1 MTTRKRRPR
10 TKKGPGT
17 DSDTTVEAKKSR
29 AKKAPGPGI
38 DAAAVVR
45 IFRDS
50 GKPLAEKDVLRLLG
64 APRAK
69 MHELLAILD
78 DLQEAGKIIR
88 VRRGF
93 GLVESM
99 RLVTGV
105 LEISRSGV
113 GYVLP
118 EDKRR
123 KDIFIHPK
131 DIGDAWHGDRVVAA
145 VTRERKDK
153 NHEGRVARVIERG
166 VATLPCRVVKCM
178 TPDLFLCRPTDP
190 RHTMSFMV
198 DYLPAAQGDP
208 TPRAEDV
215 INVEIGEKL
224 EYKLYSGRG
233 LELLGA
239 QGDVS
244 VQERLVKLNHSIP
257 GPFPPKALRE
267 AEALPDQPG
276 EADFAGRKDLRK
288 LDFVTIDGVKA
299 RDFDDAIYVKKRG
312 PAFTLWVAIA
322 DVSHYVPEGS
332 ALDKEALERGNSY
345 YFPQSV
351 EPMLPE
357 RISNGLCSLNPHV
370 PRLAMVAEI
379 DFTAKGV
386 PGRTDFYTAVIE
398 SKARLTYS
406 QVNRAVILK
415 EEAERANVGKVLPML
430 ETAESLARAIN
441 AVRAARG
448 NLDFDLPEPE
458 ILFNL
463 QGEAEDIRP
472 KSRHFGHQ
480 IVEEFM
486 IAANEAVARF
496 LTEREAPV
504 LYRVHP
510 EPDPAK
516 LEAFFKLLATTDM
529 ATKLPATPGP
539 GDLAAVLRDASG
551 SDIDFLVSR
560 LALRTMMQASYSP
573 KNDGHFG
580 LASTCYCHFTSPI
593 RRYADLVVHRSMKT
607 AIAGKPASAKL
618 VSKLPKVAE
627 HISRRERV
635 AMEAE
640 REILK
645 RVTVLFLSDKV
656 GRNFTGVI
664 GSIADFGFWVELK
677 EVMAE
682 GMVRLSSLSDDYYQF
697 LPERHELLGE
707 RTGRR
712 LRLGQP
718 VDVELSGVDLG
729 RLAVDLNLIE
739 GGQPQQAAPAPK
751 RKGRRRR
758 R

>member
-1 MTTRKRRPR
+1 MTARKKRSHAK
-10 TKKGPGT
+10 KKGY
-17 DSDTTVEAKKSR
+17 VQ
-29 AKKAPGPGI
+29 GP
-38 DAAAVVR
+38 DAAAVLRV
-45 IFRDS
+45 FRES
-50 GKPLAEKDVLRLLG
+50 GKPLSEKEVSRLLG
-64 APRAK
+64 LPHAGLT
-69 MHELLAILD
+69 ELHRVLE
-78 DLQEAGKIIR
+78 DLREAGKLIR
-88 VRRGF
+88 VKQGF

-113 GYVLP
+113 GYVIP

-166 VATLPCRVVKCM
+166 VTALPCHVVKRM
-178 TPDLFLCRPTDP
+178 SADLYLCRPTDP
-190 RHTMSFMV
+190 RHGMSFMV
-198 DYLPAAQGDP
+198 DYLPP
-208 TPRAEDV
+208 TPEAPEPRPDD
-215 INVEIGEKL
+215 ILNVGIGEKL
-224 EYKLYSGRG
+224 EYKLYSGKG

-244 VQERLVKLNHSIP
+244 VQERLVKLNHAIP
-257 GPFPPKALRE
+257 GPFPTPALRE
-267 AEALPDQPG
+267 ADALPEVPG
-276 EADFAGRKDLRK
+276 EADFADRRDLRK
-288 LDFVTIDGVKA
+288 LTFVTIDGAKA
-299 RDFDDAIYVKKRG
+299 RDFDDAIFVKKKGRG
-312 PAFTLWVAIA
+312 YTLWVAIA
-322 DVSHYVPEGS
+322 DVSHYVAEGS

-357 RISNGLCSLNPHV
+357 RLSNGLCSLNPGV

-379 DFTAKGV
+379 DFSAKGI
-386 PGRTDFYTAVIE
+386 PGRTDFYPAVIE

-406 QVNRAVILK
+406 QVNRALLLGD
-415 EEAERANVGKVLPML
+415 EAERAAIAKVLPML
-430 ETAESLARAIN
+430 TTAETLARAIN
-441 AVRAARG
+441 AVRASRG
-448 NLDFDLPEPE
+448 SLDFDLPEPE
-458 ILFNL
+458 ILFNF
-463 QGEAEDIRP
+463 QGETQDIRP
-472 KSRHFGHQ
+472 KVRHFGHQ

-486 IAANEAVARF
+486 VAANEAVARF
-496 LTEREAPV
+496 LTEKGAPV
-504 LYRVHP
+504 LYRIHP

-516 LEAFFKLLATTDM
+516 LEAFFALLGRTDM
-529 ATKLPATPGP
+529 APKLPPKPEP
-539 GDLAAVLRDASG
+539 GDLAEILRAASG
-551 SDIDFLVSR
+551 SDMDFLVSR

-593 RRYADLVVHRSMKT
+593 RRYADLVVHRSLKN
-607 AIAGKPASAKL
+607 AFAGRQASEKSAGRL
-618 VSKLPKVAE
+618 AKVAE

-656 GRNFTGVI
+656 GRQFTGVI

-682 GMVRLSSLSDDYYQF
+682 GMVRLSSLSDDYYTF
-697 LPERHELLGE
+697 FPERHELIGE

-712 LRLGQP
+712 FRLGQP
-718 VDVELSGVDLG
+718 VSVELVGVDMGRLSVDLG
-729 RLAVDLNLIE
+729 LVEGGESPLAV
-739 GGQPQQAAPAPK
+739 PSPK
-751 RKGRRRR
+751 RKRSRRRR
-758 R
+758 K

>member
-1 MTTRKRRPR
+1 MAARRRRGKSP
-10 TKKGPGT
+10 KGQG
-17 DSDTTVEAKKSR
+17 A
-29 AKKAPGPGI
+29 GL
-38 DAAAVVR
+38 DAAAVLR

-50 GKPLAEKDVLRLLG
+50 GKPLSEKEILRELGAQANVQAVHRLL
-64 APRAK
+64 
-69 MHELLAILD
+69 D
-78 DLQEAGKIIR
+78 NLQEAGKLIR
-88 VRRGF
+88 VQSGY

-99 RLVTGV
+99 RLVTGI

-131 DIGDAWHGDRVVAA
+131 DIGDAWHGDKVVAA

-153 NHEGRVARVIERG
+153 NHEGRVARIIERG
-166 VATLPCRVVKCM
+166 VKTLPCRIIKRM
-178 TPDLFLCRPTDP
+178 AKDLFLCQPTDS
-190 RHTMSFMV
+190 RHGMSFMV
-198 DYLPAAQGDP
+198 DYLPP
-208 TPRAEDV
+208 TPNDPEPNNDD
-215 INVEIGEKL
+215 IMNVGIGEKL
-224 EYKLYSGRG
+224 DYKVYSGKG

-257 GPFPPKALRE
+257 GPFPPTALRE
-267 AEALPDQPG
+267 AETLPDVPG

-288 LDFVTIDGVKA
+288 LDFVTIDGAKA
-299 RDFDDAIYVKKRG
+299 RDFDDAVYVKKRG
-312 PAFTLWVAIA
+312 RGYTLWVAIA
-322 DVSHYVPEGS
+322 DVSHYVPEGG
-332 ALDKEALERGNSY
+332 ALDEEALERGNSY

-357 RISNGLCSLNPHV
+357 RISNGLCSLNPDV

-379 DFTAKGV
+379 DFTPKGL
-386 PGRTDFYTAVIE
+386 PGRTDFYAAVIE

-406 QVNRAVILK
+406 QVNRALMLGD
-415 EEAERANVGKVLPML
+415 EAERAGMAKVLPML
-430 ETAESLARAIN
+430 ETAEKLARAIN
-441 AVRAARG
+441 EVRTARG

-458 ILFNL
+458 ILFNF
-463 QGEAEDIRP
+463 QGETQDIRR
-472 KSRHFGHQ
+472 KVRHFGHQ

-496 LTEREAPV
+496 LTEKNAPV

-516 LEAFFKLLATTDM
+516 LEALFKLLATTDL
-529 ATKLPATPGP
+529 ALKLPPTPGAS
-539 GDLAAVLRDASG
+539 DLAGVLRDASG
-551 SDIDFLVSR
+551 SDLDFLVSR
-560 LALRTMMQASYSP
+560 LAIRTMMQASYSP
-573 KNDGHFG
+573 KLDPHFG

-593 RRYADLVVHRSMKT
+593 RRYADLVVHRSLKSVF
-607 AIAGKPASAKL
+607 AGKAPSEKGLARLA
-618 VSKLPKVAE
+618 KVAE

-645 RVTVLFLSDKV
+645 RVTVHFLSDKV
-656 GRNFTGVI
+656 GRQFTGVI

-682 GMVRLSSLSDDYYQF
+682 GMVRLSSLSDDYYTYF
-697 LPERHELLGE
+697 PERHELVGE

-712 LRLGQP
+712 FRLGQP
-718 VDVELSGVDLG
+718 VEVELTNVDMGRLSVDLG
-729 RLAVDLNLIE
+729 LLE
-739 GGQPQQAAPAPK
+739 GGESPAAAPAPR
-751 RKGRRRR
+751 RKGSRRRR
-758 R
+758 K

>member
-1 MTTRKRRPR
+1 MTKRKRSQQ
-10 TKKGPGT
+10 KKGQG
-17 DSDTTVEAKKSR
+17 
-29 AKKAPGPGI
+29 GGF
-38 DAAAVVR
+38 DAAAVLRV
-45 IFRDS
+45 FRDG
-50 GKPLAEKDVLRLLG
+50 GKPLAEKEVQRSLG
-64 APRAK
+64 APNARK
-69 MHELLAILD
+69 QELHDILRGLED
-78 DLQEAGKIIR
+78 GGKLIR
-88 VRRGF
+88 VKKGY

-99 RLVTGV
+99 RLVSGT

-118 EDKRR
+118 DDKRR

-153 NHEGRVARVIERG
+153 NHEGRVARIIER
-166 VATLPCRVVKCM
+166 AITSLPCRVVKRM
-178 TPDLFLCRPTDP
+178 SADLFLCRPTDT

-198 DYLPAAQGDP
+198 DYLPPGPDDP
-208 TPRAEDV
+208 APKVDDV
-215 INVEIGEKL
+215 MNVAVGEKL
-224 EYKLYSGRG
+224 EYKLYSGKG

-239 QGDVS
+239 QGEVT
-244 VQERLVKLNHSIP
+244 VQERLVKLNHGIP
-257 GPFPPKALRE
+257 GPFPPKTLGE
-267 AEALPDQPG
+267 AEALPDAPA
-276 EADFAGRKDLRK
+276 EADFADRKDLRSMQ
-288 LDFVTIDGVKA
+288 FVTIDGAKA
-299 RDFDDAIYVKKRG
+299 RDFDDAICVKKRG
-312 PAFTLWVAIA
+312 RGHTLWVAIA
-322 DVSHYVPEGS
+322 DVSHYVPEGT

-357 RISNGLCSLNPHV
+357 RISNGLCSLNPAV

-379 DFTAKGV
+379 DFSPSGN
-386 PGRTDFYTAVIE
+386 PGRTDFYPAVIE
-398 SKARLTYS
+398 SQARLTYA
-406 QVNRAVILK
+406 QVNRALFLGD
-415 EEAERANVGKVLPML
+415 EAERAAIAPVLPML
-430 ETAESLARAIN
+430 ETAEALARTLG

-463 QGEAEDIRP
+463 QGEAMDIRP
-472 KSRHFGHQ
+472 KVRHFGHQ

-496 LTEREAPV
+496 LTERGAPV

-516 LEAFFKLLATTDM
+516 LEALFGLLGRTDL
-529 ATKLPATPGP
+529 ATKLPAHPGA
-539 GDLAAVLRDASG
+539 GDLAEVLRTSSG
-551 SDIDFLVSR
+551 TDLDFLVSR

-573 KNDGHFG
+573 KNGGHFG
-580 LASTCYCHFTSPI
+580 LASACYCHFTSPI
-593 RRYADLVVHRSMKT
+593 RRYADLVVHRSLKRT
-607 AIAGKPASAKL
+607 LAGKP
-618 VSKLPKVAE
+618 VSDKGAGRLLKVAE

-656 GRNFTGVI
+656 GRQFTGVI
-664 GSIADFGFWVELK
+664 GSLADFGFWVELR

-682 GMVRLSSLSDDYYQF
+682 GMVRLSSLSDDYYTF
-697 LPERHELLGE
+697 FPERHELLGE

-712 LRLGQP
+712 FRLGQA
-718 VDVELSGVDLG
+718 VTVELSAVDMGRLSVDLTLVDG
-729 RLAVDLNLIE
+729 GESPLAV
-739 GGQPQQAAPAPK
+739 PTAK
-751 RKGRRRR
+751 RKATRRRR

>member
-1 MTTRKRRPR
+1 MTARKRKRSAG
-10 TKKGPGT
+10 KAQGT
-17 DSDTTVEAKKSR
+17 
-29 AKKAPGPGI
+29 GL

-45 IFRDS
+45 VFRES
-50 GKPLAEKDVLRLLG
+50 GKPLAEKDVLRQIG
-64 APRAK
+64 APRAQ

-78 DLQEAGKIIR
+78 ELIEAGKLIR

-166 VATLPCRVVKCM
+166 VVTLPCRVVKRM
-178 TPDLFLCRPTDP
+178 APDLYLCRPTDP

-198 DYLPAAQGDP
+198 DYLPTGDNP
-208 TPRAEDV
+208 DPQAEDV
-215 INVEIGEKL
+215 MNVHIGEKL
-224 EYKLYSGRG
+224 EYKLYSGKG

-239 QGDVS
+239 QGDVA

-257 GPFPPKALRE
+257 GPFPPKTLRE

-276 EADFAGRKDLRK
+276 EKDFAGRKDLREMP
-288 LDFVTIDGVKA
+288 FVTIDGAKA

-312 PAFTLWVAIA
+312 RAYTLYVAIA

-370 PRLAMVAEI
+370 PRLAVVAEI
-379 DFTAKGV
+379 DFTGKGI
-386 PGRTDFYTAVIE
+386 PGRTDFYPAVIE

-406 QVNRAVILK
+406 QVNKALMLGDA
-415 EEAERANVGKVLPML
+415 AEREAIGPKLLPML
-430 ETAESLARAIN
+430 ETAEVLARAIN

-472 KSRHFGHQ
+472 KVRHFGHQ

-516 LEAFFKLLATTDM
+516 LEALFKLLGTTDLGPS
-529 ATKLPATPGP
+529 LPPTPGP
-539 GDLAAVLRDASG
+539 TDLAAVLQQASG

-593 RRYADLVVHRSMKT
+593 RRYADLVVHRSLK
-607 AIAGKPASAKL
+607 AAVAGQPASAKL
-618 VSKLPKVAE
+618 ASKLPKVAE

-656 GRNFTGVI
+656 GREFTGVI

-697 LPERHELLGE
+697 FPERHDLIGE

-712 LRLGQP
+712 FRLGQS
-718 VDVELSGVDLG
+718 VAVELTGVDLG
-729 RLAVDLNLIE
+729 RLAVDLTLID
-739 GGQPQQAAPAPK
+739 GGESPLAVPTAK
-751 RKGRRRR
+751 RKSRRRR

>member
-1 MTTRKRRPR
+1 MTSKR
-10 TKKGPGT
+10 KKGRPGKGRG
-17 DSDTTVEAKKSR
+17 A
-29 AKKAPGPGI
+29 GL
-38 DAAAVVR
+38 DAAAVLR
-45 IFRDS
+45 IFRES
-50 GKPLAEKDVLRLLG
+50 GKPLSDKEVARSLQGIPFKFHDLRHMLEGL
-64 APRAK
+64 R
-69 MHELLAILD
+69 
-78 DLQEAGKIIR
+78 EAGKLIR
-88 VRRGF
+88 VQKGW

-113 GYVLP
+113 GYVVP
-118 EDKRR
+118 DDKRR

-166 VATLPCRVVKCM
+166 IKTLPCRVVKRM
-178 TPDLFLCRPTDP
+178 APDLFLCRPTDA
-190 RHTMSFMV
+190 RHSMSFMV
-198 DYLPAAQGDP
+198 DYLPP
-208 TPRAEDV
+208 TPDAPEPGPED
-215 INVEIGEKL
+215 IMNVGVGEKL
-224 EYKLYSGRG
+224 EYRLYSGKG

-239 QGDVS
+239 QADIS
-244 VQERLVKLNHSIP
+244 VQERLVKLNHAIP
-257 GPFPPKALRE
+257 GDFPLKAMQE
-267 AEALPDQPG
+267 AEALPEAPG
-276 EADFAGRKDLRK
+276 ETDFAGRKDLRD
-288 LDFVTIDGVKA
+288 LTFVTIDGAKA

-312 PAFTLWVAIA
+312 RAFTLWVAIA

-332 ALDKEALERGNSY
+332 ALDTEALERGNSY

-357 RISNGLCSLNPHV
+357 RLSNGLCSLNPNV

-379 DFTAKGV
+379 DFSAKGL
-386 PGRTDFYTAVIE
+386 PGRADFYPAVIE
-398 SKARLTYS
+398 SKARLTYA
-406 QVNRAVILK
+406 QVNRALLLGD
-415 EEAERANVGKVLPML
+415 EEERKNIAPVLPML
-430 ETAESLARAIN
+430 ATAETLARAIN
-441 AVRAARG
+441 VVRTERG

-458 ILFNL
+458 ILFNF
-463 QGEAEDIRP
+463 QGETQDIRP
-472 KSRHFGHQ
+472 KVRHFGHQ

-496 LTEREAPV
+496 LTEKAAPV

-510 EPDPAK
+510 EPDPTK
-516 LEAFFKLLATTDM
+516 LEALFKLLATTDLGLQ
-529 ATKLPATPGP
+529 LPPAPGP
-539 GDLAAVLRDASG
+539 GDLAAVLRAASG
-551 SDIDFLVSR
+551 TDLDFLVSR

-573 KNDGHFG
+573 KLEGHFG

-593 RRYADLVVHRSMKT
+593 RRYADLVVHRSIKNVL
-607 AIAGKPASAKL
+607 AGKTVPENKL
-618 VSKLPKVAE
+618 ARLAKVAE

-656 GRNFTGVI
+656 GRRFHGVI
-664 GSIADFGFWVELK
+664 SSIADFGFWVEFK

-682 GMVRLSSLSDDYYQF
+682 GMVRLSSLSDDYYTLF
-697 LPERHELLGE
+697 TERHELIGE

-712 LRLGQP
+712 FRLGQA
-718 VDVELSGVDLG
+718 VEVELTGVDMGRLSVDLG
-729 RLAVDLNLIE
+729 LVE
-739 GGQPQQAAPAPK
+739 GGESPLALPTAK
-751 RKGRRRR
+751 RKSSRRRR

>member
-1 MTTRKRRPR
+1 VLR
-10 TKKGPGT
+10 
-17 DSDTTVEAKKSR
+17 V
-29 AKKAPGPGI
+29 
-38 DAAAVVR
+38 
-45 IFRDS
+45 FRDS
-50 GKPLAEKDVLRLLG
+50 GKPLSEKDVAHHLGVSPASQNELR
-64 APRAK
+64 R
-69 MHELLAILD
+69 ICD
-78 DLQEAGKIIR
+78 DLQEAGKLIR
-88 VRRGF
+88 VQKGW

-166 VATLPCRVVKCM
+166 VTALPCRVVKRM
-178 TPDLFLCRPTDP
+178 SADLYLCRPTDT
-190 RHTMSFMV
+190 RHGMSFMV
-198 DYLPAAQGDP
+198 DYLPP
-208 TPRAEDV
+208 TPDAPDAQPDD
-215 INVEIGEKL
+215 IMNVAIGEKL
-224 EYKLYSGRG
+224 EYKLYSGKG

-239 QGDVS
+239 QGDVT

-267 AEALPDQPG
+267 AEALPEAPG

-288 LDFVTIDGVKA
+288 LPFVTIDGAKA
-299 RDFDDAIYVKKRG
+299 RDFDDAVYVKKRG
-312 PAFTLWVAIA
+312 RGYTLWVAIA
-322 DVSHYVPEGS
+322 DVSHYVPEGG
-332 ALDKEALERGNSY
+332 ALDAEALERGNSY

-379 DFTAKGV
+379 DFTAKGM
-386 PGRTDFYTAVIE
+386 PGRTDFYPAVIE
-398 SKARLTYS
+398 SQARLTYS
-406 QVNRAVILK
+406 QVNRALLLGD
-415 EEAERANVGKVLPML
+415 EAERAAMAKVLPML
-430 ETAESLARAIN
+430 ETAETLARAIN
-441 AVRAARG
+441 AVRSARG

-458 ILFNL
+458 ILFNF
-463 QGEAEDIRP
+463 QGETQDIRP
-472 KSRHFGHQ
+472 KVRHFGHQ

-496 LTEREAPV
+496 LTEKEAPV
-504 LYRVHP
+504 LYRIHP
-510 EPDPAK
+510 EPDQMK
-516 LEAFFKLLATTDM
+516 LEALFTLLATTDM
-529 ATKLPATPGP
+529 ALTLPPNPGA
-539 GDLAAVLRDASG
+539 GDLAGVLRQASG
-551 SDIDFLVSR
+551 SDMDFLVSR

-593 RRYADLVVHRSMKT
+593 RRYADLVVHRSIKNVL
-607 AIAGKPASAKL
+607 AGKKPSEKGVARLA
-618 VSKLPKVAE
+618 KVAE

-656 GRNFTGVI
+656 GRQFTGVV

-682 GMVRLSSLSDDYYQF
+682 GMVRLSSLSDDYYKF
-697 LPERHELLGE
+697 FPERHELIGE

-712 LRLGQP
+712 FRLGQP
-718 VDVELSGVDLG
+718 VSVELTGVDMGRLSVDLG
-729 RLAVDLNLIE
+729 LVDGGESPLAV
-739 GGQPQQAAPAPK
+739 PTAK
-751 RKGRRRR
+751 RKRPRRRR
-758 R
+758 K

>member
-1 MTTRKRRPR
+1 MTAKKKRGQA
-10 TKKGPGT
+10 KKGH
-17 DSDTTVEAKKSR
+17 
-29 AKKAPGPGI
+29 GPVL

-45 IFRDS
+45 VFRES
-50 GKPLAEKDVLRLLG
+50 GKPLSEKEVLRSLG
-64 APRAK
+64 HLHAQPHDVHR
-69 MHELLAILD
+69 ILD
-78 DLQEAGKIIR
+78 DLREAGKLIR
-88 VRRGF
+88 VEKGW

-166 VATLPCRVVKCM
+166 LTALPCRVIKRM
-178 TPDLFLCRPTDP
+178 APDLFLCRPTDP
-190 RHTMSFMV
+190 RHGMSFMV
-198 DYLPAAQGDP
+198 DYLPP
-208 TPRAEDV
+208 TPDAPDGKPDD
-215 INVEIGEKL
+215 IMNVAIGEKL
-224 EYKLYSGRG
+224 EYKLYSGKG

-239 QGDVS
+239 QGDIA

-257 GPFPPKALRE
+257 GPFPPKTLRE
-267 AEALPDQPG
+267 AEALPDVPG

-288 LDFVTIDGVKA
+288 LGFVTIDGAKA
-299 RDFDDAIYVKKRG
+299 RDFDDAIFVKKRSRG
-312 PAFTLWVAIA
+312 YTLWVAIA
-322 DVSHYVPEGS
+322 DVSHYVPENS
-332 ALDKEALERGNSY
+332 ALDQEALERGNSY

-357 RISNGLCSLNPHV
+357 RISNGLCSLNPNV

-379 DFTAKGV
+379 DFTTAGI

-398 SKARLTYS
+398 SQARLTYS
-406 QVNRAVILK
+406 QVNRALMLGD
-415 EEAERANVGKVLPML
+415 ETERANIAKVLPML
-430 ETAESLARAIN
+430 TTAETLARAIN
-441 AVRAARG
+441 AVRSARG

-496 LTEREAPV
+496 LTEKNAPV
-504 LYRVHP
+504 LYRIHP

-516 LEAFFKLLATTDM
+516 LEALFKLLGTTDL
-529 ATKLPATPGP
+529 ALKLPANPGA
-539 GDLAAVLRDASG
+539 GDLAGVLREAAG
-551 SDIDFLVSR
+551 SDMDFLVSR

-593 RRYADLVVHRSMKT
+593 RRYADLVVHRSLKNVF
-607 AIAGKPASAKL
+607 AGKKPSEKGAAKL
-618 VSKLPKVAE
+618 LKVAE
-627 HISRRERV
+627 YISRRERV

-645 RVTVLFLSDKV
+645 RVTVLFLSDMV
-656 GRNFTGVI
+656 GRKFTGVI

-682 GMVRLSSLSDDYYQF
+682 GMVRLSTLSDDYYKYF
-697 LPERHELLGE
+697 PERHELLGE

-712 LRLGQP
+712 FRLGQS
-718 VDVELSGVDLG
+718 VEVELTGVDMGRLSVDLG
-729 RLAVDLNLIE
+729 LVE
-739 GGQPQQAAPAPK
+739 GGETSLAAPAPR
-751 RKGRRRR
+751 RKKPRRRR
-758 R
+758 K